1 MTGANL
7 KSIDINVEDSIIG
20 EFKNFSVGANLKYS
34 MSSSMDCFGCP
45 SSAAY
50 LYAHEMIS
58 FVLDIAQQL
67 SAVPLNKIA
76 LFRYFCDSLDNT

>member
-1 MTGANL
+1 
-7 KSIDINVEDSIIG
+7 
-20 EFKNFSVGANLKYS
+20 

-58 FVLDIAQQL
+58 FVLDIDHIV
-67 SAVPLNKIA
+67 SAVPLIKIA
-76 LFRYFCDSLDNT
+76 LFIYFCDSLDNTWKWTDAAPKN